1 MMKIYAPDRFDRLP
15 DAILFDTDNTL
26 YPYDPAHAAAQQAV
40 REKVSTTFS
49 IRPEEFDTAF
59 KQARDE
65 VKSRLQHTASS
76 HSRLLYLQR
85 MLEIMGL
92 GSQVLLALDF
102 EQTYWR
108 TFLSNAIL
116 FDDVKELLDDLRL
129 LGIPTAIVTDLTAQ
143 IQFRK
148 VVYFGLDQYFDYIVT
163 SEEAG
168 FDKPHPAPFTIALE
182 KMRPKGNTIWMIGD
196 NPVNDIR
203 GAARR
208 SMQLLCRRSTPAPS
222 RRRRKR
228 PGSVFQQFF
237 GVTPSR
243 RSTGAKAIM
252 TSPNTSLHAAI
263 VDFCARILP
272 GPAFGPGCRRQC
284 FVQEQWRAVDKGLRY
299 LASRRCQPGN
309 FRARRPGSSPIGH
322 RTG

>member
-1 MMKIYAPDRFDRLP
+1 MKINKPERFTRLP

-26 YPYDPAHAAAQQAV
+26 YPYDPAHAAAQAAV
-40 REKVSTTFS
+40 RDKVVSTFS
-49 IRPEEFDTAF
+49 ISQEEFDKAF
-59 KQARDE
+59 KQARNQ
-65 VKSRLQHTASS
+65 VKARLKHTASS

-116 FDDVKELLDDLRL
+116 FDDVKELLDDIRL

-148 VVYFGLDQYFDYIVT
+148 VVYFGLDHYFDYIVT

-168 FDKPHPAPFTIALE
+168 FDKPHEAPFQIALE
-182 KMRPKGNTIWMIGD
+182 KMRPNGDCIWMIGD

-203 GAARR
+203 GAREKINAVTLQKMH
-208 SMQLLCRRSTPAPS
+208 S
-222 RRRRKR
+222 
-228 PGSVFQQFF
+228 
-237 GVTPSR
+237 GVEL
-243 RSTGAKAIM
+243 G
-252 TSPNTSLHAAI
+252 
-263 VDFCARILP
+263 
-272 GPAFGPGCRRQC
+272 
-284 FVQEQWRAVDKGLRY
+284 VQENTPDASFEEFASLRK
-299 LASRRCQPGN
+299 LIAKLGGR
-309 FRARRPGSSPIGH
+309 
-322 RTG
+322 